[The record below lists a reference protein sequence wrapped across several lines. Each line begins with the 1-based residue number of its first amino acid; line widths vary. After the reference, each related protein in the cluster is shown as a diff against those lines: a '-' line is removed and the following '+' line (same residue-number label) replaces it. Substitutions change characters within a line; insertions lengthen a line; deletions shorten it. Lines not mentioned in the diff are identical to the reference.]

1 MSIILKNSQQ
11 IDYMRQAGRIV
22 AEALLVAKNAIKPG
36 ITTQEINQLVEDY
49 IIKKGASPSFKGY
62 GGFPAS
68 ICTSVNC
75 EVVHGIPGPIRL
87 KDGDIISIDVGAC
100 VNGFHGDGA
109 DTFEVGNVSDEA
121 KRLIQVTKQSFF
133 EGIKYARSG
142 NRLYDI
148 SNAIQKHVESNG
160 FSIVRKYVGHGI
172 GSTVHEEP
180 QIPNYGPAGHG
191 PRLLPGMTL
200 AIEPM
205 VNQGSFDVEVLS
217 NNWTVVSI
225 DRSLSA
231 HYENTILITDDEPEI
246 LTALG

>member
-11 IDYMRQAGRIV
+11 INYMRQAGKIV
-22 AEALLVAKNAIKPG
+22 AQALLVAKSAIKPG
-36 ITTQEINQLVEDY
+36 ATTQEINRLVDDF
-49 IIKKGASPSFKGY
+49 IVKNGAIPSFKGY

-75 EVVHGIPGPIRL
+75 EVVHGIPGPIEL
-87 KDGDIISIDVGAC
+87 KDGDIISIDIGAC
-100 VNGFHGDGA
+100 INGFHGDAA
-109 DTFEVGNVSDEA
+109 DTFEVGNVSDNA
-121 KRLIQVTKQSFF
+121 KRLIQVTRESFF
-133 EGIKYARSG
+133 EGIKYAKVN

-148 SNAIQKHVESNG
+148 SNSIQKYVETNG
-160 FSIVRKYVGHGI
+160 FSVVRKYVGHGI
-172 GSTVHEEP
+172 GSDLHEEP
-180 QIPNYGPAGHG
+180 QVPNYGPAGHG
-191 PRLLPGMTL
+191 PRLTQGMTL

-231 HYENTILITDDEPEI
+231 HYEHTILITDNEPEI
-246 LTALG
+246 LTKLE